1 MKNLI
6 LPFLLMMFIVS
17 CEKETIENGPDEI
30 VSVSLKVKSDRI
42 PVCHKGKVLYV
53 KEKNLAK
60 HIAHG
65 DVEGD
70 CITPEIGDFRQ
81 GGIVAYI
88 FLPGDEGYVEGETH
102 GLIAAPN
109 DLGPSRW
116 GLDCFSP
123 GATSNSGET
132 NTLAIVSHYGPG
144 NYAAIIC
151 QDLVLNNYSDWFLP
165 SIGEMFR
172 LYYNIGPG
180 AAGTNYNIGDF
191 NSDAYWTSNEFLMN
205 GDTWCNANAVWFDV
219 FNPDGDWGVQT
230 EFLFR
235 PVRSF

>member
-1 MKNLI
+1 MKSL
-6 LPFLLMMFIVS
+6 FLLIIAVFLLTS
-17 CEKETIENGPDEI
+17 CDKETINNEPDKI

-42 PVCHKGKVLYV
+42 PVCHNGKVLYV

-70 CITPEIGDFRQ
+70 CTTPEIGDFRQ

-88 FLPGDEGYVEGETH
+88 FLPGDEGYVVGETH

-132 NTLAIVSHYGPG
+132 NTLAIVSHYGSG

-165 SIGEMFR
+165 SLGEMSR

-180 AAGTNYNIGDF
+180 AVGANYNIGDF
-191 NSDAYWTSNEFLMN
+191 NSDVYWTSNEFLIN
-205 GDTWCNANAVWFDV
+205 GDEWCNANVVYFDV
-219 FNPDGDWGVQT
+219 FTPDGDWDLGH
-230 EFLFR
+230 EFPFR
-235 PVRSF
+235 PMRSF